1 MIEPKPMKSK
11 LLLLTLGLVLFKTGR
26 AQTNHYF
33 QNNPVWQINSQC
45 ASPFPCIEDQT
56 YNYYINGD
64 TTINSMVYKKIFVSG
79 SGFVWTAQPPPNPC
93 SSAPF
98 SYVNV
103 YPDFFLRSAGKQMY
117 LRTLGD
123 TTDVLLYDF
132 DLQIGDSLPITYNN
146 FSQSTYITG
155 IDSIQTPNGY
165 LKKFMLSGSSWSSY
179 LLEGIGHSKGLVE
192 PMNVPLECGY
202 ELLCYSLND
211 SAYYPAAGPT
221 CFLFVGQEPEKYSPK
236 NSISPNPSAGLFHI
250 NMQEDLNGAEL
261 QIISLQGQICFQRQ
275 GLSGRKISIA
285 AESLPNGVYFIKIL
299 QDSKLN
305 TIQKIVIAHD

>member
-1 MIEPKPMKSK
+1 MKSK
-11 LLLLTLGLVLFKTGR
+11 LLLLIIGLVYFNTGR

-45 ASPFPCIEDQT
+45 AIPFPCIENQT

-64 TTINSMVYKKIFVSG
+64 TIIDAQVYKKIFASG

-103 YPDFFLRSAGKQMY
+103 YPEFFLRSAGKQMY
-117 LRTLGD
+117 LRTPGD
-123 TTDVLLYDF
+123 SSDVLLYDF
-132 DLQIGDSLPITYNN
+132 NLQIGDSLPLTYNN
-146 FSQSTYITG
+146 FSQSTYVTD
-155 IDSIQTPNGY
+155 IDSIQTPNGF
-165 LKKFMLSGSSWSSY
+165 LKRFMLSGSSWSSY

-202 ELLCYSLND
+202 DLLCYSLND

-221 CFLFVGQEPEKYSPK
+221 CFLFVGQEQEKNILK
-236 NSISPNPSAGLFHI
+236 NSVSPNPSAGHFQI
-250 NMQEDLNGAEL
+250 NLQEDLNGAEL
-261 QIISLQGQICFQRQ
+261 QIISLQGQICYSRQ
-275 GLSGRKISIA
+275 GLNGRNIIIGG
-285 AESLPNGVYFIKIL
+285 ESLPNGVYFIKII
-299 QDSKLN
+299 QDGRLN
-305 TIQKIVIAHD
+305 SVQKIVIAHD